1 MLLKPLNMVTDMIGK
16 NGNLLCLWDFENGS
30 LDAKGK
36 YNYRLRSSVSTKT
49 VFENEGPVSG
59 TALKLEEGEY
69 MYIKRSDCPALNI
82 HGKKAEITVL
92 AWVKRKI
99 KTMMPFEC
107 EAVAGMWLESDKK
120 RQYCLF
126 LNLWIHNSANQVCG
140 HISGIGGPT
149 EGEKWCMDASI
160 GKTPVAINEWEF
172 VAFTY
177 DGQYAKSYLN
187 GELDLRAG
195 RNPYYYPLGL
205 FDGGENGADFTI
217 GAVHRMG
224 EMGNFFA
231 GLLGGVAIFDRALNE
246 AEIRNIYSA

>member
-1 MLLKPLNMVTDMIGK
+1 MLLKPMNMVTDIICK
-16 NGNLLCLWDFENGS
+16 TENLLCLWDFENES
-30 LDAKGK
+30 LHSKGEYHYVLQPSDSGK
-36 YNYRLRSSVSTKT
+36 II
-49 VFENEGPVSG
+49 FEDEGPVSG
-59 TALKLEEGEY
+59 TALKLEEGNY
-69 MYIKRSDCPALNI
+69 LYIKRSDCPALNI
-82 HGKKAEITVL
+82 HGKNAQITVL

-99 KTMMPFEC
+99 KTIMPFEC

-160 GKTPVAINEWEF
+160 GKSPVPLNEWAM

-177 DGQYAKSYLN
+177 DGEFAVSYLD
-187 GELDLRAG
+187 GKPDVRPG

-205 FDGGENGADFTI
+205 FDGGENGADFTV
-217 GAVHRMG
+217 GAVNRMG

-231 GLLGGVAIFDRALNE
+231 GLIGGIAIFNRALSE
-246 AEIRNIYSA
+246 TEIRNIYSA